1 MALEKLVAQF
11 NKDNSKSLAQ
21 IEKIT
26 TASLKAIQNGS
37 KLMIK
42 LDYKNID
49 KVDDFQKQIAGHK
62 AFVADY
68 YYRLCGLVK
77 NKNAA
82 YKMLL
87 KNKAET
93 ENSKYVAAAA
103 EPEASLAVA
112 AERRLRDRL
121 QGSLESATEL
131 IRTCRNIKNNDE
143 KKYGSSSSD
152 DLEVD

>member
-1 MALEKLVAQF
+1 
-11 NKDNSKSLAQ
+11 
-21 IEKIT
+21 
-26 TASLKAIQNGS
+26 
-37 KLMIK
+37 
-42 LDYKNID
+42 
-49 KVDDFQKQIAGHK
+49 
-62 AFVADY
+62 
-68 YYRLCGLVK
+68 
-77 NKNAA
+77 
-82 YKMLL
+82 MLL
-87 KNKAET
+87 KNKAEA

-143 KKYGSSSSD
+143 KKYGSSNSD